1 MFVPAR
7 CHRRNARRVA
17 AAGIAALALAI
28 TGGTAALAAPPAVA
42 ASLATS
48 GLQDPDGAQPEFE
61 GYVGYHAD
69 ASSAAASATTTDKPK
84 TTDPGPV
91 ATPGFDTPDVP
102 GTKVPQVKKLPAVA
116 PLPSAPDPQQ
126 VAAVRKAVAT
136 NGSARVAVTATG
148 SLRSDLGTSAT
159 ASRVQGEL
167 TADAQ
172 AGLSAT
178 LAGTGSTLVGLDPV
192 LPAGVWTV
200 TQDGLDALLA
210 DPQVGSVVLDGEAY
224 ATLATSTGVIDSD
237 LLNTAGVLGNDFDG
251 ATGGG
256 YQVAVID
263 SGVDNQHNAFTGRIV
278 SQACY
283 VTDSSCPG
291 GVNASTAAGSADEC
305 THSTDCDHGT
315 HVAGIAAGSFFT
327 GGHEGVAR
335 GAGIHALRVAQDNPN
350 SSRWTAQ
357 FSSIN
362 NALARVYA
370 LKTTTSPKIVS
381 VNLSIGTNTVFA
393 PGDAACAAVNP
404 TTNTWFSLLQGQGV
418 AVVVAAGNNGSSTG
432 MSFPGCLTTA
442 FAIGATSDTDVPAG
456 FTNSSSG
463 LRWWAPGVS
472 IDAPVP
478 TGNNHGF
485 KDGTSMAAPHVT
497 GAFALL
503 RECVDGNGV
512 PITNAA
518 AAANLDAT
526 GVDVT
531 RAGVTRKRINV
542 LDAATR
548 TVNNNDFASPEVFSG
563 NGPINDFDFTVCSDA
578 EPGEPGPFSVDNGV
592 WWRWTPATTGTA
604 TISTEDN
611 GTNVTTFDTT
621 LTVYTGTSL
630 ATLTPLA
637 WDDDSGTGN
646 RSLVTFPVN
655 GGTSYR
661 IKVDGF
667 GATNGLLNLHIEN
680 GPAPLCQGVAA
691 TIVGTPG
698 ADTINGTAGDDVIVA
713 GAGDDAI
720 DGLGG
725 NDRLCGDAGDDT
737 IRGGTGNDIGFGGSG
752 ADSLRGDSGNDTL
765 LGNPGSGSTDDVGDY
780 LNGGTGNDTLDGWVG
795 DDQLNGGTGNDQL
808 LGMDG
813 TDTVIFATSAAGVVV
828 DLAAGTATGDG
839 TDSVVQAENAIG
851 SARADKLVGTS
862 GTNVL
867 RGGAGNDRIE
877 GWNGNDTIAG
887 GPGTDTV
894 LGGNGNDTIAGEA
907 GSDRLYGNP
916 GNDTVRG
923 GDGDDQIDGG
933 TGNDRLY
940 GEAGVD
946 RIAGA
951 DGTDTID
958 GGVGNDVID
967 AGDDADTATG
977 GAGNDTVRGGTGN
990 DTVRGGAGNDSVYGG
1005 TGNDRVFGDSGNDR
1019 VFGESGTDVLNG
1031 GSGSDSCSGGT
1042 GVDTGAS
1049 CESTSSI
1056 P

>member
-1 MFVPAR
+1 MIVPAR
-7 CHRRNARRVA
+7 CHRRNVRRATA
-17 AAGIAALALAI
+17 ATVAALALAI
-28 TGGTAALAAPPAVA
+28 TGGTAALAAPPA
-42 ASLATS
+42 ATS
-48 GLQDPDGAQPEFE
+48 QASNPLQDPAGAQPEFE
-61 GYVGYHAD
+61 GYVGYHPEGAGASGAATD
-69 ASSAAASATTTDKPK
+69 APK
-84 TTDPGPV
+84 ATDPGPV
-91 ATPGFDTPDVP
+91 PTPGFVTPDVAGSKTP
-102 GTKVPQVKKLPAVA
+102 QTKRLPAVA
-116 PLPSAPDPQQ
+116 PLPSAPDPTQ
-126 VAAVRKAVAT
+126 VAAVRSAITRA
-136 NGSARVAVTATG
+136 GSARVTVTAADA
-148 SLRSDLGTSAT
+148 LRSDLGTSAT
-159 ASRVQGEL
+159 AGRVQSEL

-172 AGLSAT
+172 AAIGAT
-178 LAGTGSTLVGLDPV
+178 LAGTGSDLVSLDPV

-200 TQDGLDALLA
+200 TEDGLDALLA
-210 DPQVGSVVLDGEAY
+210 DPDVGSVTLDGEAY
-224 ATLATSTGVIDSD
+224 STLDTSTGVIDSD

-251 ATGGG
+251 ATGGR
-256 YQVAVID
+256 YEVAVID

-291 GVNASTAAGSADEC
+291 GVNASTAPGSADEC

-315 HVAGIAAGSFFT
+315 HVASIAAGSTFT

-335 GAGIHALRVAQDNPN
+335 GAGIHALKVAQDNPT
-350 SSRWTAQ
+350 SARWTAQ

-370 LKTTTSPKIVS
+370 LKTTTNPKIVS
-381 VNLSIGTNTVFA
+381 VNLSIGTNAVFA
-393 PGDAACAAVNP
+393 PGDAGCVNTGP

-418 AVVVAAGNNGSSTG
+418 AVVVAAGNNGSTAG

-442 FAIGATSDTDVPAG
+442 FAIGATTDTDVPAG
-456 FTNSSSG
+456 FSNSTSG

-472 IDAPVP
+472 IDAAVP
-478 TGNNHGF
+478 TTNNHGF

-548 TVNNNDFASPEVFSG
+548 TVNNNDFASPEVFAG

-592 WWRWTPATTGTA
+592 WWRWAPATTGTA

-611 GTNVTTFDTT
+611 GTSVTTFDTT
-621 LTVYTGTSL
+621 LTVYTGSSL

-655 GGTSYR
+655 GGTTYR

-667 GATNGLLNLHIEN
+667 GAANGLLNLHIEN
-680 GPAPLCQGVAA
+680 GAPPLCGGVAA

-698 ADTINGTAGDDVIVA
+698 ADTINGTAGADVIVA
-713 GAGDDAI
+713 GAGNDVI
-720 DGLGG
+720 NGLGG
-725 NDRLCGDAGDDT
+725 NDRICGDVGDDT
-737 IRGGTGNDIGFGGSG
+737 IRGGSGNDTVFGGSG
-752 ADSLRGDSGNDTL
+752 SDDIRGEAGNDTL
-765 LGNPGSGSTDDVGDY
+765 LGNPGGGSNDDAGDY
-780 LNGGTGNDTLDGWVG
+780 LNGGAGDDVLDGWFG
-795 DDQLNGGTGNDQL
+795 DDELNGGAGNDAL
-808 LGMDG
+808 WGMAG
-813 TDTVIFATSAAGVVV
+813 TDTVIFATATAGVVV
-828 DLAAGTATGDG
+828 DLAAGTATGQG
-839 TDSVVQAENAIG
+839 TDTIVQAENAIG
-851 SARADKLVGTS
+851 SAYADRLVGTA
-862 GTNVL
+862 GVNVL

-877 GWNGNDTIAG
+877 GWDGNDSLSG
-887 GPGTDTV
+887 GPGVDTI
-894 LGGNGNDTIAGEA
+894 LGGNGNDTVLGEA
-907 GSDRLYGNP
+907 GSDKLYGNP

-923 GDGDDQIDGG
+923 GDGNDLISGG

-940 GEAGVD
+940 GDVGAD
-946 RIAGA
+946 TIAGG
-951 DGTDTID
+951 DGTDSID
-958 GGVGNDVID
+958 GGSGNDAVD
-967 AGDDADTATG
+967 AGSGGDTATG
-977 GAGNDTVRGGTGN
+977 GAGNDTVLGGSGNDTLRGGSGN
-990 DTVRGGAGNDSVYGG
+990 DTVRGG
-1005 TGNDRVFGDSGNDR
+1005 TGNDALYGDAGTDKLY
-1019 VFGESGTDVLNG
+1019 GESGTDTLNG
-1031 GSGSDSCSGGT
+1031 GTGTDSCFGGT
-1042 GVDTGAS
+1042 GADSGAS